1 MKNKILIVL
10 GDPNSINSEIFF
22 KVWKKIKT
30 IDKERI
36 FLIGNYRLIKSQFR
50 KLKFS
55 SKLIKLNN
63 LNQKLK
69 SNKIKI
75 IDVKL
80 EFQNPFKVNYK
91 QASVYVKKSLN
102 LAHSLGEKREI
113 LGIINCAINKTLLS
127 NKNIGVTEYLAKKCN
142 LKRNSEVMLIGNDK
156 LFVCPITT
164 HLNLKDVSRKIN
176 KKIIIHKVKLIN
188 SFYKKI
194 YKIKPRIG
202 ILGLNP
208 HNAELRNN
216 SEEIKEIFPAVKHL
230 ISKGIKI
237 NGPLVSDTIFINDYK
252 KYDVIVGMY
261 HDQVLAPFKTLY
273 KFNAI
278 NITLGLSYLRVTPD
292 HGTAV
297 DLILKNKANPESLER
312 CVKYLKKFKNEV
324 S

>member
-1 MKNKILIVL
+1 MIEN
-10 GDPNSINSEIFF
+10 
-22 KVWKKIKT
+22 
-30 IDKERI
+30 
-36 FLIGNYRLIKSQFR
+36 
-50 KLKFS
+50 
-55 SKLIKLNN
+55 
-63 LNQKLK
+63 
-69 SNKIKI
+69 
-75 IDVKL
+75 
-80 EFQNPFKVNYK
+80 
-91 QASVYVKKSLN
+91 
-102 LAHSLGEKREI
+102 
-113 LGIINCAINKTLLS
+113 
-127 NKNIGVTEYLAKKCN
+127 
-142 LKRNSEVMLIGNDK
+142 
-156 LFVCPITT
+156 
-164 HLNLKDVSRKIN
+164 
-176 KKIIIHKVKLIN
+176 KVKTAN
-188 SFYKKI
+188 TWYKKT
-194 YKIKPRIG
+194 YRKSPKIAM
-202 ILGLNP
+202 LGLNP